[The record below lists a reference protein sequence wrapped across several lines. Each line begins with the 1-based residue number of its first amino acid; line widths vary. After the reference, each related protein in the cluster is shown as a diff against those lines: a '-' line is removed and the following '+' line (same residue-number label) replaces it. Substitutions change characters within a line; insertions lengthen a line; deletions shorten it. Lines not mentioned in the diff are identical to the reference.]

1 MSKSHDLGAGKG
13 HAPRDGDRSASGAT
27 AGTPTDAGGIN
38 KIRHIL
44 PVDSTPTASPTGRFA
59 RVRTIDEAP
68 AAPETTS
75 EHQKPPKSSWSLG
88 GRRIP
93 IVADDHTRL
102 SDEDDER
109 RYDSFDDSAK
119 GDTPEKLLHTVPDPH
134 DASTHHHPP
143 PPTHVHV
150 VIVSCKGLRGADF
163 TGYSDPFVEVGAF
176 GAPKHRR
183 FRTKPVRQTL
193 NPSWRTN
200 DARFLVACDD
210 DSSSSGDTAEPFQGL
225 VFSVFDKD
233 FGRRSQF
240 LGGATIAAKDVPRN
254 GRWMETTLVLQRSH
268 PPGSIAECD
277 TDPGM
282 RAKYLPGFGERR
294 EGDDNTDLGVL
305 KVRIAAADDLQD
317 LSGPMSVMRSLSRIA
332 SGLGGRAGAL
342 REGRFTHDVAMGLGA
357 AVRHVHV
364 CVVAGKHLVSAD
376 ENGLSDPYVQVHLDN
391 SPSAECTARRHR
403 TQTQRRTLN
412 PVWGEGNGE
421 TFTFRRAPGAAEVQ
435 LRVWDAD
442 AVSFI
447 FMFSMT
453 VCMYELCVFQ
463 VTRHQFLGVATVPL
477 ADAPQDGSWSDN
489 LVLSLF
495 PDGPSQEAEHNGQ
508 CMGHLVVRVSASSPL
523 PKGWPSLLPNLRE
536 ESEFSANLPRLEFWE
551 DSKEPPPAPVTGPYV
566 NKVTSSTFVYF
577 QICGTRDLP
586 TYRQGPDETTN
597 VKATGEFIFTSY
609 GQLD

>member
-1 MSKSHDLGAGKG
+1 MGACVSESHDLGAAKG

-27 AGTPTDAGGIN
+27 AGTPTDAGGI
-38 KIRHIL
+38 KIKRHIL

-93 IVADDHTRL
+93 IAEDDSNRL

-119 GDTPEKLLHTVPDPH
+119 GDTPEKLPHTYLTDAH
-134 DASTHHHPP
+134 DASTNHPP

-210 DSSSSGDTAEPFQGL
+210 DSSSSDTAEPFQGL

-240 LGGATIAAKDVPRN
+240 LGGATIAAKNVPRN

-268 PPGSIAECD
+268 PTGSIAECD

-294 EGDDNTDLGVL
+294 EGDVNGDNTDLGVL

-317 LSGPMSVMRSLSRIA
+317 LSGKMSVMRSLSRIA
-332 SGLGGRAGAL
+332 SGMSRAGAL
-342 REGRFTHDVAMGLGA
+342 REGRFTHDVAMSLGA

-364 CVVAGKHLVSAD
+364 CVVAGKHLASAD

-403 TQTQRRTLN
+403 TNTQRRTLN

-442 AVSFI
+442 AVSLFL
-447 FMFSMT
+447 FS
-453 VCMYELCVFQ
+453 L
-463 VTRHQFLGVATVPL
+463 
-477 ADAPQDGSWSDN
+477 
-489 LVLSLF
+489 
-495 PDGPSQEAEHNGQ
+495 
-508 CMGHLVVRVSASSPL
+508 
-523 PKGWPSLLPNLRE
+523 
-536 ESEFSANLPRLEFWE
+536 
-551 DSKEPPPAPVTGPYV
+551 
-566 NKVTSSTFVYF
+566 
-577 QICGTRDLP
+577 
-586 TYRQGPDETTN
+586 
-597 VKATGEFIFTSY
+597 
-609 GQLD
+609 